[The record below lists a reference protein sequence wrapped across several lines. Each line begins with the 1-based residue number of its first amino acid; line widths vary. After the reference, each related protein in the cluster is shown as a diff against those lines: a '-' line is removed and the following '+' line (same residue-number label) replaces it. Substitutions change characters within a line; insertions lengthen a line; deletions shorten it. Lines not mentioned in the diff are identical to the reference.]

1 MPAQKNYAFYITK
14 IRTGDLIFSMHFQ
27 NHSRDFAHFI
37 IRKIDWRYFILCGL
51 ASAMYLFNVAASYLV
66 HAHPGIASSVIASA
80 VTNFPLL
87 TLIYITALFELLDAR
102 ILAGGLISRFR
113 KVIPSLDV

>member
-1 MPAQKNYAFYITK
+1 MQ
-14 IRTGDLIFSMHFQ
+14 FQ
-27 NHSRDFAHFI
+27 NHSKDFVRFI
-37 IRKIDWRYFILCGL
+37 ARKMDWRYFALTGL

-66 HAHPGIASSVIASA
+66 HVHPGIATSVFLGA

-102 ILAGGLISRFR
+102 ILAGRLFSKFR
-113 KVIPSLDV
+113 NQNLS